1 MDVEFLDSGFKEAV
15 EEYRKNFT
23 NPCTAE
29 ETLKN
34 ANWNVVEIQILLQQV
49 QLLKQVYE
57 AELSQLNPA
66 VVRPLDLR
74 VVKTSLRG
82 MAGASELIQEEENSS
97 HPCLGVNALRL
108 KAAKEALCLASEI
121 YSIQNLRDQYVCEFT
136 REVKKHMTERGLS
149 VVGKWP

>member
-23 NPCTAE
+23 NPCTPE

-66 VVRPLDLR
+66 VVRPQDLR
-74 VVKTSLRG
+74 VVKSSLRHG
-82 MAGASELIQEEENSS
+82 
-97 HPCLGVNALRL
+97 
-108 KAAKEALCLASEI
+108 
-121 YSIQNLRDQYVCEFT
+121 
-136 REVKKHMTERGLS
+136 
-149 VVGKWP
+149 W

>member
-23 NPCTAE
+23 NPCTPE

-66 VVRPLDLR
+66 VVRPQDLR
-74 VVKTSLRG
+74 VVKHL
-82 MAGASELIQEEENSS
+82 SEAWLVMQ
-97 HPCLGVNALRL
+97 
-108 KAAKEALCLASEI
+108 KATFRT
-121 YSIQNLRDQYVCEFT
+121 YSRR
-136 REVKKHMTERGLS
+136 REQQPPMS
-149 VVGKWP
+149 WC